1 MLKIA
6 FSTVACPDWTIE
18 EVAERAERYDFDGVE
33 LRTFGD
39 GGANFAC
46 EPALTSDARLRRM
59 FGAAGLEVCSL
70 GSSLRFDEPVWPPA
84 PLGFILDDYE
94 RPVKEAKPVVNLAS
108 AIGCPT
114 VRVFGCEGRPTESR
128 KSLVKRIADRLRLVC
143 DHARNTGVM
152 IALENCG
159 DFGRAEQ
166 VLEVIDEVKS
176 PLLGA
181 CYSLSAGVDAG
192 DDPEAAIAL
201 LDRRLMLAR
210 VKDLAHG
217 RPIEL
222 GDGELP
228 CRAFVEALRRSGYAG
243 WLVYEWDAAWIPDL
257 KPAEE
262 VLPMAAATL
271 GRWSAQAV
279 ASERVA
285 RETARV

>member
-18 EVAERAERYDFDGVE
+18 EVAQRAERFDFDGVE

-46 EPALTSDARLRRM
+46 EPALTSDAKLRRL
-59 FGAAGLEVCSL
+59 FGAGGLEVCCL

-84 PLGFILDDYE
+84 PVGFILGDYE
-94 RPVKEAKPVVNLAS
+94 RPVKEAKPVVDLAS
-108 AIGCPT
+108 SIGCRL
-114 VRVFGCEGRPTESR
+114 VRVFGCEGRATESR
-128 KSLVKRIADRLRLVC
+128 RSLVKRVSDRLKLVC
-143 DHARNTGVM
+143 DHARNTGVS
-152 IALENCG
+152 IALENGG

-166 VLEVIDEVKS
+166 VLEVIDEVQS

-181 CYSLSAGVDAG
+181 CYSLSAGVAAG
-192 DDPEAAIAL
+192 DDFEKAIAL
-201 LDRRLMLAR
+201 LGSKLMHAR
-210 VKDLAHG
+210 IKDLAHG
-217 RPIEL
+217 RPVEL
-222 GDGELP
+222 GDGDIP

-257 KPAEE
+257 KPADE

-271 GRWSAQAV
+271 GRWSAQATKTDAPDRTPAAV
-279 ASERVA
+279 
-285 RETARV
+285 